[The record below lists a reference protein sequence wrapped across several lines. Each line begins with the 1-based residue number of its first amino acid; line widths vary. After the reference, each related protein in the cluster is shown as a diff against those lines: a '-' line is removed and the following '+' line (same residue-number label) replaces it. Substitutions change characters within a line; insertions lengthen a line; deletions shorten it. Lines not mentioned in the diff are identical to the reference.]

1 MKEPICLLS
10 PPKFRWLTKFA
21 VSYGRATQSIDRI
34 AVAMKLCV
42 ATNHG
47 VWRLV
52 AGFAAFASAR
62 AAEIVVVMEAVVALY
77 SRIPWA
83 RVV

>member
-1 MKEPICLLS
+1 
-10 PPKFRWLTKFA
+10 
-21 VSYGRATQSIDRI
+21 
-34 AVAMKLCV
+34 MKLCV
-42 ATNHG
+42 GTNHG

-52 AGFAAFASAR
+52 AGFGAFVSAR

-77 SRIPWA
+77 FRIPWA